1 MLSGDLRLIKKLMIM
16 EQEYKQQYDEF
27 CEIFKGLNVSQAID
41 KAKELGLDYKQDYD
55 LVELNQLVG

>member
-1 MLSGDLRLIKKLMIM
+1 MIM